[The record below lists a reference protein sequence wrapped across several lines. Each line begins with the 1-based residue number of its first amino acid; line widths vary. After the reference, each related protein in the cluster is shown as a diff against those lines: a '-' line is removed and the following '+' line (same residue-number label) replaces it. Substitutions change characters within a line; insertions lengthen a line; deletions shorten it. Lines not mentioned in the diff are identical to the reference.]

1 MIHVLL
7 STLWPSK
14 YEWTRHSSHSV
25 MTSRGELA
33 AIARHFSGGY
43 GARTHGVYQH
53 LTLNGILFIV
63 FPDTC
68 RCRLQLCDDAGQA
81 DAVSM
86 TMLHAILRQCR
97 LKSMRSVWPCFTSF
111 AREMPSNADAVR
123 FGRQCFPRSRGKC
136 RVMPMPSNADA
147 VRFGRQ
153 CFPRSRGKCRV
164 MPMLSA
170 SADNASLVHEGNAG

>member
-1 MIHVLL
+1 MNSPFLTLGHDFSGGIGYYRSSLL
-7 STLWPSK
+7 
-14 YEWTRHSSHSV
+14 
-25 MTSRGELA
+25 
-33 AIARHFSGGY
+33 GGY

-53 LTLNGILFIV
+53 LTLTGILFIV

-111 AREMPSNADAVR
+111 ARELPSNADAVR
-123 FGRQCFPRSRGKC
+123 FG
-136 RVMPMPSNADA
+136 
-147 VRFGRQ
+147 
-153 CFPRSRGKCRV
+153 
-164 MPMLSA
+164 
-170 SADNASLVHEGNAG
+170 